1 MITVIGL
8 GPAGLDRL
16 APDLLSL
23 LQNSRRVIVRTLE
36 HPAAIEL
43 SRVREVETC
52 DDLYMSLADFDE
64 VYSAIADRVLT
75 AGGDGE
81 VVYAVPGSPAV
92 GERSVAVLR
101 ARADEAKINVELL
114 GGSSFLDEL
123 FVAAGV
129 DPLAKGLQVLDAR
142 SLPYP
147 LLLGLPTVFAQVDAP
162 LIAGEL
168 KGALL
173 EVLEPDHPV
182 IVASNLGALGAEVRR
197 VPLGELDHVEVG
209 SRTTVLVDPGMV
221 GWPGL
226 VEVSRRLRAECPWDA
241 KQTHH
246 SLVRHL
252 IEEAYEV
259 IEVVGQL
266 TPEAPAGEVDVA
278 TYLHLEEELGD
289 LLLQTLFHSNLASE
303 AGVFGIENVAEQHR
317 RKLIHRHPHVFG
329 VDGGEPIEVD
339 GAHEVEANWERI
351 KQEEKGRNSL
361 MDDVPV
367 DMPALARG
375 AKLQRRAASVGF
387 DWPDHSGVMAKLR
400 EEVSELE
407 EALGEAK
414 GVAHELGDVLFTVVN
429 LARHLDID
437 PEMALRQA
445 IDRFSDRFREV
456 EEAGDLAGRSAEDL
470 NTLWEQAKDRG

>member
-1 MITVIGL
+1 MITIVGL
-8 GPAGLDRL
+8 GPAGFDRL
-16 APDLLSL
+16 SPDLAGL
-23 LQNSRRVIVRTLE
+23 LRECERVISRTLE
-36 HPAAIEL
+36 HPAALEL
-43 SRVREVETC
+43 SRMREVESC
-52 DDLYMSLADFDE
+52 DDIYLEAEDFDA
-64 VYSAIADRVLT
+64 VYSAIADRVLA
-75 AGGDGE
+75 AGTEGD

-92 GERSVAVLR
+92 GERSVAEIRRR
-101 ARADEAKINVELL
+101 AEEAGVAVRVRS
-114 GGSSFLDEL
+114 GSSFLDEL
-123 FVAAGV
+123 FVAVGV
-129 DPLAKGLQVLDAR
+129 DPLASGLQVLDAR

-147 LLLGLPTVFAQVDAP
+147 LLLGLPTVFAQVDTS
-162 LIAGEL
+162 LVAGGL

-173 EVLEPDHPV
+173 EVLEPDHLV
-182 IVASNLGALGAEVRR
+182 TVASGLGGSEAVVRQ
-197 VPLGELDHVEVG
+197 VLLGELDHVDVG
-209 SRTTVLVDPGMV
+209 PRTSVFVDPGMV

-259 IEVVGQL
+259 IEAVSQL
-266 TPEAPAGEVDVA
+266 APEAPAGEVDVPA
-278 TYLHLEEELGD
+278 YLHLEEELGD
-289 LLLQTLFHSNLASE
+289 LLLQVLFHSNLASE
-303 AGVFGIENVAEQHR
+303 AGVFGIDNVAEQHR

-339 GAHEVEANWERI
+339 GAQEVEANWERI
-351 KQEEKGRNSL
+351 KQQEKDRDSL

-387 DWPDHSGVMAKLR
+387 DWPDQSGVMAKLR
-400 EEVSELE
+400 EEVAELDEALE
-407 EALGEAK
+407 EED

-445 IDRFSDRFREV
+445 VDRFSERFRKV
-456 EEAGDLAGRSAEDL
+456 EKAGDLAGRSAADL
-470 NTLWEQAKDRG
+470 NALWEQAKGS

>member
-1 MITVIGL
+1 MITIVGL

-16 APDLLSL
+16 SSDLADL
-23 LQNSRRVIVRTLE
+23 LQNSERVIVRTLE
-36 HPAAIEL
+36 HPAALEL
-43 SRVREVETC
+43 SEMRQVETC
-52 DDLYMSLADFDE
+52 DDIYSSAEDFDE
-64 VYSAIADRVLT
+64 VYSAIAERILA
-75 AGGDGE
+75 AGTEDA

-92 GERSVAVLR
+92 GERSVAEIRLR
-101 ARADEAKINVELL
+101 ADAAGLEVEVR
-114 GGSSFLDEL
+114 GSSSFLDEL
-123 FVAAGV
+123 FLAAEV
-129 DPLAKGLQVLDAR
+129 DPLDRGLQVLDAR

-147 LLLGLPTVFAQVDAP
+147 LTLGLPTVFAQVDTP
-162 LIAGEL
+162 LIVGGL

-173 EVLEPDHPV
+173 ELLEPDHLV
-182 IVASNLGALGAEVRR
+182 TVAFGLGEPDAVVRR
-197 VPLGELDHVEVG
+197 VPLGKLDHVEVG
-209 SRTTVLVDPGMV
+209 SRTTMFVDPGMV

-226 VEVSRRLRAECPWDA
+226 VDLSRRLRAECPWDA

-259 IEVVGQL
+259 IEAVGRL
-266 TPEAPAGEVDVA
+266 APDAPAGEVDVSA
-278 TYLHLEEELGD
+278 YLHLEEELGD
-289 LLLQTLFHSNLASE
+289 LLLQVLFHSNLASE

-317 RKLIHRHPHVFG
+317 RKLVHRHPHVFG

-351 KQEEKGRNSL
+351 KQEEKGRGSL

-387 DWPDHSGVMAKLR
+387 DWPDQAGVMEKLR
-400 EEVSELE
+400 EEVVELE
-407 EALGEAK
+407 KALEEED

-437 PEMALRQA
+437 PETALRQA
-445 IDRFSDRFREV
+445 IDRFSDRFRQV

-470 NTLWEQAKDRG
+470 DTLWEQAKGM